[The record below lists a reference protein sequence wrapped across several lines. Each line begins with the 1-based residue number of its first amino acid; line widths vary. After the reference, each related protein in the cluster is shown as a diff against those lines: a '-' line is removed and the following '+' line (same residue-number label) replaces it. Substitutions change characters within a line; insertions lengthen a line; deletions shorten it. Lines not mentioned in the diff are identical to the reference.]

1 MVWKHPLDKEE
12 KNIQINKVFEN
23 VKERTIRE
31 NEKNKR
37 ELFPNKGKKAAI
49 VITYDELE
57 EKTYE
62 EFAEMCIIAKEQ
74 GFEVCE
80 SESGCEFWG
89 IVPTN
94 SLDDVGYTRL
104 IMQLAPMAD
113 AIFIDKN
120 VYDALDYIEQT
131 IFVAG
136 MKLINVEVREV
147 QSGVTFIADPI
158 YEHEIQRAL
167 AKRVAISPI
176 AKDPNQKI
184 AEQAILYEL
193 VVVMSNIW
201 KCERVKP
208 KEI

>member
-1 MVWKHPLDKEE
+1 M
-12 KNIQINKVFEN
+12 QIDKVFEN

-31 NEKNKR
+31 NEKNKC
-37 ELFPNKGKKAAI
+37 ELFPNKGKKA
-49 VITYDELE
+49 VVVLTDDKLE
-57 EKTYE
+57 EKTFE
-62 EFAEMCIIAKEQ
+62 EFVEMCAIVKEQ

-80 SESGCEFWG
+80 SECKFWS

-94 SLDDVGYTRL
+94 SLDNVGYARL

-113 AIFIDKN
+113 AIFIDKDA
-120 VYDALDYIEQT
+120 YDALDYIEQN

-167 AKRVAISPI
+167 AKRVSLSPV
-176 AKDPNQKI
+176 AKDQNPRN

>member
-1 MVWKHPLDKEE
+1 M
-12 KNIQINKVFEN
+12 QINKVFEN

-80 SESGCEFWG
+80 SESGCEFWV

>member
-1 MVWKHPLDKEE
+1 M
-12 KNIQINKVFEN
+12 QINKVFEN

-62 EFAEMCIIAKEQ
+62 EFAEMCTIAKEQ

-136 MKLINVEVREV
+136 MKLINVEIREV

>member
-1 MVWKHPLDKEE
+1 M
-12 KNIQINKVFEN
+12 QINKVFEN

-57 EKTYE
+57 EKTYA

-120 VYDALDYIEQT
+120 VYNALDYIEQT

-136 MKLINVEVREV
+136 MELINVEVREV

>member
-1 MVWKHPLDKEE
+1 M
-12 KNIQINKVFEN
+12 QINKVFEN

-147 QSGVTFIADPI
+147 QSGVAFIADPI

>member
-12 KNIQINKVFEN
+12 KNMQIDKVFEN

-31 NEKNKR
+31 NEKNKC
-37 ELFPNKGKKAAI
+37 ELFPNKGKKA
-49 VITYDELE
+49 VVVLTDDKLE
-57 EKTYE
+57 EKTFE
-62 EFAEMCIIAKEQ
+62 EFVEMCAIVKEQ

-80 SESGCEFWG
+80 SESGCKFWS

-94 SLDDVGYTRL
+94 SLDK
-104 IMQLAPMAD
+104 D
-113 AIFIDKN
+113 A
-120 VYDALDYIEQT
+120 YDALDYIEQN

-167 AKRVAISPI
+167 AKRVSLSPV
-176 AKDPNQKI
+176 AKDQNPRN

>member
-1 MVWKHPLDKEE
+1 M
-12 KNIQINKVFEN
+12 QINKVFEN

-94 SLDDVGYTRL
+94 SLDDVGYAKL
-104 IMQLAPMAD
+104 IMQLAPTAD
-113 AIFIDKN
+113 VIFIDKN

-167 AKRVAISPI
+167 AKRVALSPI
-176 AKDPNQKI
+176 AKDPNHNI

>member
-1 MVWKHPLDKEE
+1 M
-12 KNIQINKVFEN
+12 QINKVFEN

-167 AKRVAISPI
+167 EKRVAVSPI
-176 AKDPNQKI
+176 AKDPNPKI

-208 KEI
+208 KEIYNNVLCIVFYAGV

>member
-1 MVWKHPLDKEE
+1 M
-12 KNIQINKVFEN
+12 QINKVFEN

-62 EFAEMCIIAKEQ
+62 EFVEMCAIVKEQ

-104 IMQLAPMAD
+104 IMQLTPMAD

>member
-12 KNIQINKVFEN
+12 KNMQINKVFEN

-176 AKDPNQKI
+176 TKDPNQKI

>member
-1 MVWKHPLDKEE
+1 M
-12 KNIQINKVFEN
+12 QINKVFEN

-49 VITYDELE
+49 EITYDELE

>member
-1 MVWKHPLDKEE
+1 MVWRHPLDKEE
-12 KNIQINKVFEN
+12 KNMQIDKVFEN

-31 NEKNKR
+31 NEKNKC
-37 ELFPNKGKKAAI
+37 ELFPNKGKKA
-49 VITYDELE
+49 VVVLTDDKLE

-62 EFAEMCIIAKEQ
+62 EFVEMCAFVKEQ

-80 SESGCEFWG
+80 SESGCKFWG

-94 SLDDVGYTRL
+94 SLDNVGYARL

-113 AIFIDKN
+113 AIFIDKDA
-120 VYDALDYIEQT
+120 YDALDYIEQN

-136 MKLINVEVREV
+136 MKIINVEVREV
-147 QSGVTFIADPI
+147 QSSVTFIADPI
-158 YEHEIQRAL
+158 YEHEIQRTL
-167 AKRVAISPI
+167 AKRVALSPV
-176 AKDPNQKI
+176 AKDPNPRI
-184 AEQAILYEL
+184 VEQAILYEL

-201 KCERVKP
+201 KCERVKT